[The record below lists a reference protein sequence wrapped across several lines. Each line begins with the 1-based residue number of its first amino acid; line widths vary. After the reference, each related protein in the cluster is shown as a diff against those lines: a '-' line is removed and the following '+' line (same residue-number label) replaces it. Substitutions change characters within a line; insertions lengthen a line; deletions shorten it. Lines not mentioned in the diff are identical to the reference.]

1 MAKLARATIGSIIR
15 NTGGT
20 RLTVIGEPRTS
31 SAARLKAKVEE
42 ALGLAIAR
50 VASGPPVVPAVV
62 PAVRAASVVPG
73 DPVELAVPAAL
84 AVPEDLVELAVQAE
98 LVVPEDPVELAVQ
111 AALVVSERLA
121 VQGALVVP
129 EDPAVPVALERD
141 LVQVEA
147 ELVRDRPRVQLAVPL
162 KTKSAIALHP
172 RGLHPLLA
180 AAEDLAAAVAEIT
193 LAPAAAEAV
202 IAWEVAD
209 IVAAEVAVVV
219 AEAAV
224 AVAVEDAGDKETN
237 CE

>member
-1 MAKLARATIGSIIR
+1 MPLLGALGAATGAIAIGAVAMSTSTTIIISTGTPIGTSIVVKLARVVSGSTIRS
-15 NTGGT
+15 
-20 RLTVIGEPRTS
+20 TVEMLPMEIEGRPTN
-31 SAARLKAKVEE
+31 
-42 ALGLAIAR
+42 LADVAPVVR
-50 VASGPPVVPAVV
+50 VA
-62 PAVRAASVVPG
+62 
-73 DPVELAVPAAL
+73 
-84 AVPEDLVELAVQAE
+84 
-98 LVVPEDPVELAVQ
+98 LVVPEDPVE
-111 AALVVSERLA
+111 LA

-147 ELVRDRPRVQLAVPL
+147 ELVRDRPRVQRAVPL

>member
-1 MAKLARATIGSIIR
+1 M
-15 NTGGT
+15 
-20 RLTVIGEPRTS
+20 IGEPRTS

-50 VASGPPVVPAVV
+50 VASGPPVV

-98 LVVPEDPVELAVQ
+98 LVVPEDPME
-111 AALVVSERLA
+111 LA

>member
-1 MAKLARATIGSIIR
+1 
-15 NTGGT
+15 GT
-20 RLTVIGEPRTS
+20 RLTVIGELRTS

-50 VASGPPVVPAVV
+50 VASGPPVV

-111 AALVVSERLA
+111 AVQAALVVSERLA

-141 LVQVEA
+141 LVQV
-147 ELVRDRPRVQLAVPL
+147 
-162 KTKSAIALHP
+162 
-172 RGLHPLLA
+172 
-180 AAEDLAAAVAEIT
+180 
-193 LAPAAAEAV
+193 
-202 IAWEVAD
+202 
-209 IVAAEVAVVV
+209 AAEVLR
-219 AEAAV
+219 
-224 AVAVEDAGDKETN
+224 DR
-237 CE
+237 

>member
-1 MAKLARATIGSIIR
+1 VAKLARATIGSIIR

-50 VASGPPVVPAVV
+50 VASGPPVV

-224 AVAVEDAGDKETN
+224 AVAVEDAEDKETN